1 MTSAALTAILV
12 SAALHAAWNGLLKS
26 CRDPEAAGV
35 LLVLGAAALSL
46 LAGLVAGDLT
56 VPAAAWPLVVTTGV
70 IEGVYFVTLGRAL
83 RLLPLGSAYGIS
95 RGVGLLVLWPAS
107 VLWFGEAVDVAS
119 ASGAVLLSLGLLVLI
134 AGVPSRVGLL
144 YALGCALSISAYPL
158 AYKRAL
164 LAGVAPF
171 ALFGLSLTVA
181 LPLQVAGLG
190 RTRQQRLASAWQL
203 HRGPI
208 LGGALLCA
216 SSFLLFLFALRM
228 TGAGRITAL
237 RNLSVLFAALWAW
250 RAGEPL
256 TGRGMASALAIAC
269 GAALLVG

>member
-1 MTSAALTAILV
+1 MTTVALLAILL
-12 SAALHAAWNGLLKS
+12 SAALHATWNGLLKS
-26 CRDPEAAGV
+26 CRDPEAAGA
-35 LLVLGAAALSL
+35 LLVFGAAALSL
-46 LAGLVAGDLT
+46 LAGLAVGELA
-56 VPAAAWPLVVTTGV
+56 VPTTAWPLVATTGL

-83 RLLPLGSAYGIS
+83 QWLPLGSAYGIS

-107 VLWFGEAVDVAS
+107 VLWFGEGVDAAS
-119 ASGAVLLSLGLLVLI
+119 ATGAVLLSLGLLVLI
-134 AGVPSRVGLL
+134 AGVPSRLGLV
-144 YALGCALSISAYPL
+144 YALTCALSISAYPL

-181 LPLQVAGLG
+181 LPLQVVGLG
-190 RTRQQRLASAWQL
+190 STRTLRLQTAWREH
-203 HRGPI
+203 HRTI
-208 LGGALLCA
+208 LGGALFCA
-216 SSFLLFLFALRM
+216 ASFLLFLYALRM

-250 RAGEPL
+250 RAGEPM
-256 TGRGMASALAIAC
+256 TGRAMASALAIAA

>member
-1 MTSAALTAILV
+1 MTTAALLAILL

-26 CRDPEAAGV
+26 CRDPEAAGG
-35 LLVLGAAALSL
+35 LLVLGAAAASL
-46 LAGLVAGDLT
+46 LVGLAVGELT
-56 VPAAAWPLVVTTGV
+56 VPTAAWPLVATTGI
-70 IEGVYFVTLGRAL
+70 IEGIYFVTLGRAL
-83 RLLPLGSAYGIS
+83 QWLPLGSAYGIS

-107 VLWFGEAVDVAS
+107 VLWFGEAVDLAS

-134 AGVPSRVGLL
+134 AGVPSRLGLL

-171 ALFGLSLTVA
+171 ALFGLSLTLA

-190 RTRQQRLASAWQL
+190 SLRRQRLQHAWRD
-203 HRGPI
+203 HRATI
-208 LGGALLCA
+208 LGGAVLCA
-216 SSFLLFLFALRM
+216 ASFLLFLYALRL

-256 TGRGMASALAIAC
+256 TLRSGLSALAIAA

>member
-1 MTSAALTAILV
+1 M
-12 SAALHAAWNGLLKS
+12 LKS
-26 CRDPEAAGV
+26 CRDPEAAGA

-46 LAGLVAGDLT
+46 LAGLALGELT
-56 VPAAAWPLVVTTGV
+56 VPAAAWPLVATTGV

-83 RLLPLGSAYGIS
+83 QWLPLGSAYGIS

-107 VLWFGEAVDVAS
+107 VLWFGEAVDLAS

-134 AGVPSRVGLL
+134 AGVPSRLGLA
-144 YALGCALSISAYPL
+144 YAVGCALSISAYPL

-171 ALFGLSLTVA
+171 ALFGLSLSLA
-181 LPLQVAGLG
+181 LPLQVVGLG
-190 RTRQQRLASAWQL
+190 SQRKQRLATAWQA
-203 HRGPI
+203 HRPAIG
-208 LGGALLCA
+208 GGALLCA
-216 SSFLLFLFALRM
+216 ASFLLFLYALKV

-250 RAGEPL
+250 RAGEAL
-256 TGRGMASALAIAC
+256 TLRSGLSALAIAV